1 MPSRNFCSS
10 LAFCLELFSKRRALA
25 SWREWKSESRLLLSR
40 FQNNDNSL
48 QLSKIATTKIWLRPY
63 TIMPKKYKK
72 THYQVRESSATK
84 QRRHVSFDANEKL
97 STTSEMNSRV
107 PLKKRMLKRV
117 LSPLVLQNINEESQE
132 LASRQR
138 KKPPTSL
145 QAKPVSLAQENLNG
159 TRNKSRQNSP
169 MQLSENLPPTSLRH
183 AQASATLHPGNLS
196 SLSSGLRMCEPQV
209 LCRDSSAATLI
220 RPPVFRQNSSAF
232 SVYSTVG
239 PIPPELHLTTSRE
252 QQLMTGKFLHT
263 PAPQPSLKRSYNP
276 YDLLSTPVP
285 FNVSAKEIPLAGK
298 PLHDIISRSLLPRQ
312 FHPVSDTMGEARSEA
327 NRDLLRNPRKTEKPC
342 KCRTSRCLRLY
353 CNCFR
358 YGLLCDER
366 LCNCKDCHN
375 NEAHNYPRGE
385 RNIAIKKI
393 VGRRPDAFTNPIQRR
408 NRMRCSC
415 KKSG

>member
-1 MPSRNFCSS
+1 MPN
-10 LAFCLELFSKRRALA
+10 
-25 SWREWKSESRLLLSR
+25 
-40 FQNNDNSL
+40 
-48 QLSKIATTKIWLRPY
+48 
-63 TIMPKKYKK
+63 KYKK
-72 THYQVRESSATK
+72 THYQVRETSPTK
-84 QRRHVSFDANEKL
+84 QRRQVNFEANEKL

-107 PLKKRMLKRV
+107 PLKKRLLKRV
-117 LSPLVLQNINEESQE
+117 LSPLVLQNINEASQE

-138 KKPPTSL
+138 KQPPTSL
-145 QAKPVSLAQENLNG
+145 QAKPASLAQETLNG
-159 TRNKSRQNSP
+159 TRNKPRQNSP
-169 MQLSENLPPTSLRH
+169 MQLSENLPPASFRH
-183 AQASATLHPGNLS
+183 AQDSATLHPGNLS
-196 SLSSGLRMCEPQV
+196 SVSSGPSMSKPPMLR
-209 LCRDSSAATLI
+209 RASSAVTLI

-232 SVYSTVG
+232 SVYSTLG

-276 YDLLSTPVP
+276 YDLLSTPGA
-285 FNVSAKEIPLAGK
+285 FNASAKEIPLAGK
-298 PLHDIISRSLLPRQ
+298 PLHDIFSRSLLPRQ
-312 FHPVSDTMGEARSEA
+312 FHPVSDTMGEARSDT
-327 NRDLLRNPRKTEKPC
+327 NRDLLRNPQKTEKPC

-375 NEAHNYPRGE
+375 NQAHNYPRGE